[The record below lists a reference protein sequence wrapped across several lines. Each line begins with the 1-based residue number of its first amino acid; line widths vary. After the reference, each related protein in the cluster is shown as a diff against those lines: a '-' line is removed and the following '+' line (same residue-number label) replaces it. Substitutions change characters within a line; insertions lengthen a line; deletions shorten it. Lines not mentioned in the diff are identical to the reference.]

1 MEDNQIILRPMLTEK
16 TSLARSSGNKYYF
29 EVHKKANKIM
39 VKQALENLFEV
50 KVEKCNVSNIK
61 GKSKRNR
68 FGTRY
73 GKNWKK
79 ALVTLKEGDSFE
91 FFEGI

>member
-29 EVHKKANKIM
+29 EVHKKANKVM
-39 VKQALENLFEV
+39 VKQALENLFDV
-50 KVEKCNVSNIK
+50 NVVKCNISNVQ
-61 GKSKRNR
+61 GKSKRTR
-68 FGTRY
+68 FGIRY

-79 ALVTLKEGDSFE
+79 ALVTLKEGDRFD